1 MRQCLRTRV
10 EVEVQLR
17 VQVEPVVAN
26 RPSLELKLPVD
37 EEEQLEEAHL
47 GVVDVV
53 AWAADSRVEDVLVK
67 SLYAEYEVYSYHFN
81 KLQYSLCIT

>member
-1 MRQCLRTRV
+1 M
-10 EVEVQLR
+10 QLR
-17 VQVEPVVAN
+17 EQVEPVAVN
-26 RPSLELKLPVD
+26 LLSLELKLPVD
-37 EEEQLEEAHL
+37 EEEQLEVAHL
-47 GVVDVV
+47 GVADVV